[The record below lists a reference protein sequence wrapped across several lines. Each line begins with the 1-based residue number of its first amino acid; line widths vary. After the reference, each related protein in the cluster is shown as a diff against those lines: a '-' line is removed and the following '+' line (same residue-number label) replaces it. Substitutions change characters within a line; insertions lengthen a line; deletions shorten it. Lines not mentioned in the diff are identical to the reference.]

1 MIREIRDDLA
11 FVMTSH
17 GEPMVYTQY
26 LHLILGREQW
36 DEESLKNHVRVVYGE
51 DLVKWLEETL

>member
-1 MIREIRDDLA
+1 
-11 FVMTSH
+11 
-17 GEPMVYTQY
+17 MVYTQY